1 MWVPTFAF
9 KHLNEQP
16 NEITKAEAP
25 EEYQGVSSCK
35 ELGNV
40 GLQAPHGAR
49 RGFSSPWG
57 LTRTV
62 GEVDSLTPDFSPL
75 QGESSTSRGRRISR
89 GKRKVVAG
97 MEGNAKCI
105 LPGKTHIMHN
115 ICEPYSHVWHPSNS
129 PVLGLC
135 PRLIHYVSNKKEEQ
149 VHLTCKNKIWILLNY
164 RKFWPPMYHTIFS
177 LNVFSEITTRD
188 IQAPCSNQGFFNR
201 HFPVSVVIWT
211 VFCKNSTENFQK
223 RLVLPDWFNPCFLYL
238 YF

>member
-9 KHLNEQP
+9 KHLDEQP

-35 ELGNV
+35 KLGNV

-75 QGESSTSRGRRISR
+75 QGESSTSRGRSIFR

-105 LPGKTHIMHN
+105 LPGKAHIMHN
-115 ICEPYSHVWHPSNS
+115 ISVSLTAMFDTPQTHQFWVFAPGWYIMLVTKRKNRFISHAKTRFEYYWITESSLLCITLFFPLMYSVRS
-129 PVLGLC
+129 LLEIY
-135 PRLIHYVSNKKEEQ
+135 RLHAVIK
-149 VHLTCKNKIWILLNY
+149 
-164 RKFWPPMYHTIFS
+164 
-177 LNVFSEITTRD
+177 D
-188 IQAPCSNQGFFNR
+188 FFNR

-238 YF
+238 HF